1 MNSLHHRI
9 GVLLTDRFGVE
20 PAAIRPDS
28 TLDELHL
35 DSLALVEFAEVLQS
49 EFDVSISDDDISQTA
64 SVDDIVALLTA
75 MGAPR

>member
-1 MNSLHHRI
+1 MNPLHDRI
-9 GVLLTDRFGVE
+9 GELLTTRFGVE
-20 PAAIRPDS
+20 PATIRPDA

-49 EFDVSISDDDISQTA
+49 EFGVTISDDDISQTA
-64 SVDDIVALLTA
+64 SVHDIAALLTA